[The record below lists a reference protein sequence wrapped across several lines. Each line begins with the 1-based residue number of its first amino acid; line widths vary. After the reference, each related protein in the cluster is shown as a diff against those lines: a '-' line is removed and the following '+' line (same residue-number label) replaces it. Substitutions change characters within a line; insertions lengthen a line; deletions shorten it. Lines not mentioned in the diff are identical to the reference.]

1 MRAGSKLNSGSPAAP
16 YQVGPQVRRAKVRPM
31 KKFDLKKLADMAMAE
46 RGLDPHYSALAR
58 QQAEGAVLPPLPEEA
73 VDLRH
78 LPWCSVDN
86 GQGEEVTSKD
96 LDQLN
101 AGETLPQGGH
111 LIWIAIADVD
121 ALVAKNSPID
131 QQAQR
136 NTTTVYTAEKNY
148 PMIHPR
154 LSENLTSLNQ
164 GEDRLAVV
172 TQMKV
177 SDAGEVSDFN
187 FSRALVHNHAK
198 LNYDSLGRWFEGTGP
213 LPMALQA
220 RPDVVESLNIQ
231 DQAAQAIKGRR
242 RQRGSLELESQEARA
257 QMQGQ
262 QVVQIQSQLKNRAT
276 ELIENLMV
284 ASNGCAS
291 RYLKSKGLPTLQRI
305 VRQPKYWDEI
315 VELAA
320 ERSWQLP
327 HLPDSQALA
336 AFLDDQ
342 REHDPLHFP
351 DLSLSTLKLLGRG
364 EYVVEMP
371 GQPAIGHFGLAVRE
385 YSHSTA
391 PNRRYPDLI
400 TQRLLKAALQ
410 DQPCPYPEESGE
422 LERLA
427 RHCTLREGQ
436 AQKVERQSQKSA
448 AALMLAERIGETF
461 EAVVSGQNR
470 STSWVRLLS
479 MPVEGKLLG
488 PAKLGQRLQVKLA
501 SVNVERGF
509 IDFRSSSGR

>member
-1 MRAGSKLNSGSPAAP
+1 
-16 YQVGPQVRRAKVRPM
+16 
-31 KKFDLKKLADMAMAE
+31 MAE
-46 RGLDPHYSALAR
+46 RGLDPSYSALAR
-58 QQAEGAVLPPLPEEA
+58 QQAERARLPAIPAEA

-86 GQGEEVTSKD
+86 GQGDEVTSKD

-101 AGETLPQGGH
+101 AAECLARGGYRV
-111 LIWIAIADVD
+111 WIAIADVD
-121 ALVAKNSPID
+121 VLVPKNSPLD
-131 QQAQR
+131 EQAQR

-154 LSENLTSLNQ
+154 LSEDLTSLNQ

-172 TQMKV
+172 TEMTV
-177 SDAGEVSDFN
+177 NLEGEVEEFR
-187 FSRALVHNHAK
+187 FLQALVHNHVK
-198 LNYDSLGRWFEGTGP
+198 LNYDSVGGWFEGVT
-213 LPMALQA
+213 PMPSALQS
-220 RPDVVESLNIQ
+220 RPEVVKSLEIQ
-231 DQAAQAIKGRR
+231 DQAAQAIKAHR
-242 RQRGSLELESQEARA
+242 RQLGSLELESQEARA
-257 QMQGQ
+257 QMEGP

-320 ERSWQLP
+320 EKGWELP
-327 HLPDSQALA
+327 HLPDSLALA

-342 REHDPLHFP
+342 RQRDPLHFP

-364 EYVVEMP
+364 EYVVEAP

-400 TQRLLKAALQ
+400 TQRLLKAALL

-448 AALMLAERIGETF
+448 AALMLADRIGETF
-461 EAVVSGQNR
+461 EGVVSGQNR

-479 MPVEGKLLG
+479 MPIEGKLLG